1 MWQVTRSPATD
12 EASLRIARSPTRR
25 TPVPGGRSRKESLT
39 TSRRRPRSMSKFVIS
54 PPMTTPSESH
64 RCPRP
69 CARTSLISAVRSR
82 PRRCCRRSIVYPRG
96 RVKRA
101 GATRSS
107 WRHASSASCRRAR
120 PTVATTASRPPASR
134 HKTLEDFDF
143 SYQRSVRKEV
153 VVHLGTLDFVEAR
166 DNVIFLGPPG
176 TGKSHL
182 AIALGIRAC
191 QAGHRVAFGTAAR
204 WVDRLGEAHHKGLLH
219 DELVRLGRTP
229 LLIIDEV
236 GYIPFEAEVVSLK
249 GDSYRLKDRDLGR
262 VPNDDA
268 A

>member
-1 MWQVTRSPATD
+1 
-12 EASLRIARSPTRR
+12 
-25 TPVPGGRSRKESLT
+25 
-39 TSRRRPRSMSKFVIS
+39 MS
-54 PPMTTPSESH
+54 T
-64 RCPRP
+64 
-69 CARTSLISAVRSR
+69 AVRKDLTHL
-82 PRRCCRRSIVYPRG
+82 CRALKTPALLSSIDRLS
-96 RVKRA
+96 KRA
-101 GATRSS
+101 REES
-107 WRHASSASCRRAR
+107 WSHEEFLAACLERELSARQTHGGDNRIKAAR
-120 PTVATTASRPPASR
+120 FPA
-134 HKTLEDFDF
+134 HETLEEFDF

-236 GYIPFEAEVVSLK
+236 GYIPFEAEAASLK